1 MKTGFSDKRLI
12 MTMFHEAVTLASFMV
27 LLGACGS
34 PTSPANQE
42 TPRVTPDLV
51 KVNRYIVKKD
61 QATIKNLIAREGWQ
75 MTPTQTGLWYMI
87 INHGNGKKAEKGDVI
102 SLKYRISLPD
112 GNTVYSSDSLGLKTF
127 RIGQGNVESGL
138 EEGVLLLHQGDQA
151 KFIMPP
157 YLAYGLIGDS
167 KKIPGRAIIVYDVEI
182 VSLKPE

>member
-1 MKTGFSDKRLI
+1 MKTGFSEKRLLLNLLHA
-12 MTMFHEAVTLASFMV
+12 TVTLASCMV
-27 LLGACGS
+27 LLIACGS
-34 PTSPANQE
+34 PKSPAIQE
-42 TPRVTPDLV
+42 TPPVTPDLV
-51 KVNRYIVKKD
+51 KVNQYIVKKD

-87 INHGNGKKAEKGDVI
+87 TRHGNGRKAEKGDVI

-112 GNTVYSSDSLGLKTF
+112 GNTVYTSDSLGLKTF
-127 RIGQGNVESGL
+127 RIGQGNVETGL

-151 KFIMPP
+151 KFVMPP

-182 VSLKPE
+182 VALKSE